1 MFDRVSSALSAATAA
16 LLLTAVISPPVV
28 VADDD
33 GWAPFAED
41 SGAVCADGSAARF
54 LERAADPARVVLYFE
69 GGGAC
74 FSKATCDFDG
84 PEKSYISESFVT
96 AEMLADR
103 GGMFDFAQ
111 PENPL
116 ADYSFVYVPYCTG
129 DVHLGNKETTYG
141 EGLTV
146 QHRGYPNGLLALDHL
161 AAAYPDA
168 ETIVV
173 AGSSAGSVPTPLFA
187 GLAADRLPD
196 AHVVTIGDSSGAYPD
211 DPMLNTVIGSLWG
224 TMNAVPDWPE
234 TADVNISE
242 WSIPGLYRYA
252 AQHDPDITFGKF
264 DFAQDATQAS
274 YGQLVGMGSDDL
286 LTRIDEIDADIMSD
300 VEAAGGAISSYVAPG
315 TEHTILGTDAFYTT
329 EVDGTPFAAWVEQ
342 LIEGTEP
349 ASIHCGDC
357 R

>member
-1 MFDRVSSALSAATAA
+1 MYDRVSSALAAATSA
-16 LLLTAVISPPVV
+16 LLLAVVISPASA
-28 VADDD
+28 VAANA
-33 GWAPFAED
+33 WTPFAEG
-41 SGAVCADGSAARF
+41 SGAVCADGSKAHF
-54 LERAADPARVVLYFE
+54 LERVADPSHVVLYFE

-96 AEMLADR
+96 TEMLADR

-111 PENPL
+111 PDNPL

-141 EGLTV
+141 DGLTV

-161 AAAYPDA
+161 AATYPDA
-168 ETIVV
+168 ETVVV

-196 AHVVTIGDSSGAYPD
+196 ARLVTIGDSSGAYPD

-224 TMNAVPDWPE
+224 TMNALPDWPE

-242 WSIPGLYRYA
+242 WSIPGLYGYA
-252 AQHDPDITFGKF
+252 AEHDPDITFGKF
-264 DFAQDATQAS
+264 DFAEDATQAS
-274 YGQLVGMGSDDL
+274 YAQLVGMGSDAL
-286 LTRIDEIDADIMSD
+286 LARIDEIDADIRSD
-300 VEAAGGAISSYVAPG
+300 VEAAGATVSSYVAPG

-329 EVDGTPFAAWVEQ
+329 EVNGTPFAAWLGQLVE
-342 LIEGTEP
+342 GAEP
-349 ASIHCGDC
+349 ASIHCEDC